1 MSNEEAGPSIASG
14 SMMMF
19 PFMMGASWAQRF
31 KGGNCSVG
39 DVSLVEWKSSL
50 EAMFRIYA
58 LPETKQLD
66 IVLSSLDGEA
76 KREMQI
82 LPDESKRTV
91 KQVFE
96 KLEELYGD
104 KTTASTLRSLFF
116 SCRQKSTENIREFS
130 LRLQELFSRMKKRDS
145 RGIDIRREA
154 VLRVEAFEGEEST
167 VLQCQSSVQQKSQT
181 VAEEMQLLRREL
193 RAELQSDIQGK
204 MNELTQSLL
213 GELRAELQ
221 SWRST
226 SIPTES
232 RADGV
237 RPSHNRIESQYSTN
251 RRQFNSY
258 DPQGRPICRR
268 CHLPGHIER
277 YCGRPVSSSTEPLN

>member
-19 PFMMGASWAQRF
+19 PFMMGAPWAQRF

-145 RGIDIRREA
+145 RGIGDEDILIRDQFLSGLQDVMLRRELRAKILLNDGLSFTDIRREA

-167 VLQCQSSVQQKSQT
+167 VVQCQSSV
-181 VAEEMQLLRREL
+181 
-193 RAELQSDIQGK
+193 
-204 MNELTQSLL
+204 
-213 GELRAELQ
+213 
-221 SWRST
+221 
-226 SIPTES
+226 
-232 RADGV
+232 
-237 RPSHNRIESQYSTN
+237 
-251 RRQFNSY
+251 
-258 DPQGRPICRR
+258 
-268 CHLPGHIER
+268 
-277 YCGRPVSSSTEPLN
+277 